1 MPVRIRPSARRW
13 SMTNSKCSL
22 HVSPRRMVSS
32 GSRSPDAR
40 VTGLDI
46 RKSGIPS
53 LRSRWGKIA
62 ILSKVGA
69 SVGGPA
75 EKAPLVG
82 LLSSLGAVAA
92 ACACCTLPLILA
104 AFGMGLGVTSA
115 VTQIGY
121 LRWPMTALALVSVT
135 LSWWSYFRRRARLQA
150 RASTGATPQGRF
162 RLAGLIMATG
172 FALVAL
178 FWSFFE
184 PSVMRMIL

>member
-1 MPVRIRPSARRW
+1 
-13 SMTNSKCSL
+13 
-22 HVSPRRMVSS
+22 
-32 GSRSPDAR
+32 
-40 VTGLDI
+40 
-46 RKSGIPS
+46 
-53 LRSRWGKIA
+53 
-62 ILSKVGA
+62 
-69 SVGGPA
+69 
-75 EKAPLVG
+75 
-82 LLSSLGAVAA
+82 
-92 ACACCTLPLILA
+92 
-104 AFGMGLGVTSA
+104 MGLGVTSA

-172 FALVAL
+172 FALVAI